1 MSDVS
6 SFFPCNIMTMD
17 KTSTREN
24 QHTFN
29 VIQINYFHKIQ
40 TFCVEFLRILLRLIK
55 THVHQIN

>member
-1 MSDVS
+1 
-6 SFFPCNIMTMD
+6 MTMD
-17 KTSTREN
+17 KTSMREN

-40 TFCVEFLRILLRLIK
+40 TFCAEFLRILLWLIK